1 MDNQYSENNE
11 NITEEITDNVQV
23 SEAEDAY
30 AKATRILKNQRSKQY
45 STLALVFA
53 LMAYPCSCACTILGI
68 GLAAVAI
75 VFALMSKNSDGKRNI
90 FAIVAVIIA
99 IVAIITGISATAV
112 YVTTVLFDESFMEEY
127 NAMLEEMK
135 NSMQQAQ

>member
-1 MDNQYSENNE
+1 M
-11 NITEEITDNVQV
+11 
-23 SEAEDAY
+23 
-30 AKATRILKNQRSKQY
+30 LFRS
-45 STLALVFA
+45 
-53 LMAYPCSCACTILGI
+53 SCACTILGI

-112 YVTTVLFDESFMEEY
+112 NVTTVLFDESFMEEY